1 MEKVTLTECPRDAMQ
16 GIHDFIPTQQKI
28 EYINKSDSILN
39 EIYLH
44 NWANAYRDK
53 NTPLA
58 KRFVEKNSK
67 SFHFTSEKNR
77 GNTDINTI
85 FVDYNLADWKITKN
99 KRHWGPKLPGCRVG
113 WRSKQPSRSGI
124 C

>member
-1 MEKVTLTECPRDAMQ
+1 MQ
-16 GIHDFIPTQQKI
+16 SQNNAIQIFSILKTKTDELKITQKI

-58 KRFVEKNSK
+58 KRFIENYSK
-67 SFHFTSEKNR
+67 TFHFTSEKNR
-77 GNTDINTI
+77 GNTNILSVSENRESALWEIPFKQPD
-85 FVDYNLADWKITKN
+85 LLKIT
-99 KRHWGPKLPGCRVG
+99 L
-113 WRSKQPSRSGI
+113 I
-124 C
+124 F